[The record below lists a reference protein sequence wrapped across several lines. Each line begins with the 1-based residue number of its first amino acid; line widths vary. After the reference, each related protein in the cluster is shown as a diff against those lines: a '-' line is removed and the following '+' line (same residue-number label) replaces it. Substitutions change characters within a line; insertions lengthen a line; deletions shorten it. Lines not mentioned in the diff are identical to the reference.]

1 MPEEHK
7 PYKKATIRLMRLL
20 NKSKSLLPEKTED
33 VKKDEELEKF
43 IAGLAVSRGPVEKL
57 KDRSI
62 EAKRKK
68 YYYLQPNIGNPIIGE
83 NTKRF

>member
-1 MPEEHK
+1 
-7 PYKKATIRLMRLL
+7 MRLL

-43 IAGLAVSRGPVEKL
+43 IAVSRGPVEKL